1 VCVTLGDGGHRADS
15 VAVEGAQST
24 ARGSSRIGAV
34 RRSNRDADGCLL
46 AGGVGASASADGFR
60 LRVVRRSSV
69 LFVALQS
76 ALLLRERMDARRMGA
91 AILVFIGIVLIWL
104 A

>member
-1 VCVTLGDGGHRADS
+1 
-15 VAVEGAQST
+15 
-24 ARGSSRIGAV
+24 
-34 RRSNRDADGCLL
+34 
-46 AGGVGASASADGFR
+46 
-60 LRVVRRSSV
+60 